1 MELHCTTP
9 TVESK
14 PLSQRTGRSVF
25 LKMECFQNAGSYK
38 IRGIGRLCSESV
50 AAGKTHLV
58 SSSGGNAGYA
68 VAYAGRRL
76 GVPVTVVVPVTTS
89 EVARER
95 IASEGARVIA
105 AGDVWDDAERHA
117 LELAREEGCAYIPP
131 FDHPSLW
138 KGYTTLVDELAVQMD
153 KPDALV
159 LSVGGGGLLSG
170 VVEGLHKHG
179 WNDVPVVA
187 VETEGAASFASSL
200 QAGHLVRLERIHT
213 IAATLAVRQV
223 TPRALEVNAL
233 HPVRSCTVSDATTV
247 RACLAFADDHRVLVE
262 PACGASLSVLY
273 DNAPVLEDARRVL
286 VVVCG
291 GTGVSLRIL
300 SDWERRFCTDSV
312 PASAKELVPCA

>member
-1 MELHCTTP
+1 
-9 TVESK
+9 
-14 PLSQRTGRSVF
+14 
-25 LKMECFQNAGSYK
+25 MECFQNAGSYK
-38 IRGIGRLCSESV
+38 IRGIGRLCIESV
-50 AAGKTHLV
+50 ARGKRHLV

-105 AGDVWDDAERHA
+105 AGDVWDDAERYA
-117 LELAREEGCAYIPP
+117 LELARHEECAYIPP

-138 KGYTTLVDELAVQMD
+138 KGYTTLVDELTVQMD

-170 VVEGLHKHG
+170 IVEGLRKHG

-187 VETEGAASFASSL
+187 VETEGAASFAASL
-200 QAGHLVRLERIHT
+200 QAGHLVRLETIRT

-223 TPRALEVNAL
+223 TPRALEVSAL
-233 HPVRSCTVSDATTV
+233 HPVRPCTVSDAAAV

-273 DNAPVLEDARRVL
+273 DNAPVLEDARYIL

-300 SDWERRFCTDSV
+300 SDWAQRFCTDHL
-312 PASAKELVPCA
+312 PTSAKALVPCA